1 MNNRFSLFKIWLH
14 FIKNEQVH
22 KKLKIMFYFLKKAFL
37 EVINLFDTL
46 KEKLKK
52 IIKNLLI
59 FIKILNQ
66 MN

>member
-1 MNNRFSLFKIWLH
+1 
-14 FIKNEQVH
+14 
-22 KKLKIMFYFLKKAFL
+22 MFYFLKKAFL